1 MSDETVLLDYVQC
14 GFNLFTTHHIN
25 LYSRG
30 KRVGLSSSFVLY
42 QKKNEIGYVSCFIFF
57 LNGSVML
64 DL

>member
-1 MSDETVLLDYVQC
+1 MMRLFCWIMFDVC
-14 GFNLFTTHHIN
+14 CNLFTTHHIN

>member
-1 MSDETVLLDYVQC
+1 MMRLFCQIIFDVCY
-14 GFNLFTTHHIN
+14 NLFATHHIN

>member
-1 MSDETVLLDYVQC
+1 MFDVCS
-14 GFNLFTTHHIN
+14 NLFTTHHIN

>member
-1 MSDETVLLDYVQC
+1 MFDVC
-14 GFNLFTTHHIN
+14 CNLFTTRHIN